1 MTTFTVEE
9 VFQLVGTS
17 VGPYFHRRQVELVD
31 DDKKTTTMSLT
42 DFVIKCLAEEMAEK
56 WAPEEEVKA
65 VLEKNHGDVT
75 LSEAG
80 LGLRSISGGSH
91 RSKTRRRTSKTIRM
105 KKSAY
110 LREHH
115 HLFRVL
121 QNPTRRALNAE
132 LRDQKRE
139 LARRGLKE

>member
-1 MTTFTVEE
+1 MPT
-9 VFQLVGTS
+9 
-17 VGPYFHRRQVELVD
+17 
-31 DDKKTTTMSLT
+31 
-42 DFVIKCLAEEMAEK
+42 AEEKEWLKKQKEKHKKEDEEARKTLRARREQREAEK
-56 WAPEEEVKA
+56 RVVRDKSRFDAQ
-65 VLEKNHGDVT
+65 
-75 LSEAG
+75 
-80 LGLRSISGGSH
+80 GG
-91 RSKTRRRTSKTIRM
+91 RRRTRRRTSKTIRM

>member
-1 MTTFTVEE
+1 MPHMFSAKAARKAR
-9 VFQLVGTS
+9 LVAKQRATKPKTHKKPRAAPVAVAAPTSFVPAPTAADEAANRAQDEARGTAPKA
-17 VGPYFHRRQVELVD
+17 GRR
-31 DDKKTTTMSLT
+31 
-42 DFVIKCLAEEMAEK
+42 
-56 WAPEEEVKA
+56 
-65 VLEKNHGDVT
+65 
-75 LSEAG
+75 
-80 LGLRSISGGSH
+80 
-91 RSKTRRRTSKTIRM
+91 TRRRTSKTIRM